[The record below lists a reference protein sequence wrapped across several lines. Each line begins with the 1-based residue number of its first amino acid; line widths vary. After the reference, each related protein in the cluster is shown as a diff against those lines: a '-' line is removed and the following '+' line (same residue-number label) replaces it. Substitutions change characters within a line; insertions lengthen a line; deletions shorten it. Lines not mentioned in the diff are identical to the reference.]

1 MPGGTLG
8 ALAEDVEQLRKRQR
22 IHRTTATTTIEL
34 LESELQKSLDSMH
47 EDPSN
52 VAAAVG
58 MLFSTVKS
66 KKISET
72 AMAQQKTLHSAIS
85 KLGKSIDK
93 TLDSIRSTNASF
105 DDEDLLQEA
114 VVEQLC
120 RSGHFDIA
128 TLLAEESSQRVS
140 LQQAPYGEL
149 HKITQA
155 LQNGDIVHAM
165 RWAAEHRT
173 QLQKMGSSLEFLLH
187 RLQCI
192 RLLQGGDAIV
202 ALKYLRQHLAP
213 FATEHISE
221 VQQLTG
227 ALMYVRDL
235 KASPYAELCG
245 SKQHQRVLELFARE
259 ACAVM
264 GLPKESPLHLG
275 VLAGCRVLPASMR
288 MLKLMQ
294 SKGIDWASLGAGM
307 QTELQLGPDLQ
318 FHSVFI
324 CPISREQSSPENPP
338 VWLPCGHVIC
348 RQSMMKLVR
357 TNSRF
362 KCPYCPI
369 DVHMEQVLYILG

>member
-192 RLLQGGDAIV
+192 RLLQGTKRCSSA
-202 ALKYLRQHLAP
+202 
-213 FATEHISE
+213 
-221 VQQLTG
+221 
-227 ALMYVRDL
+227 
-235 KASPYAELCG
+235 
-245 SKQHQRVLELFARE
+245 ARSLHSHRS
-259 ACAVM
+259 AV
-264 GLPKESPLHLG
+264 
-275 VLAGCRVLPASMR
+275 
-288 MLKLMQ
+288 
-294 SKGIDWASLGAGM
+294 I
-307 QTELQLGPDLQ
+307 
-318 FHSVFI
+318 
-324 CPISREQSSPENPP
+324 
-338 VWLPCGHVIC
+338 VIC
-348 RQSMMKLVR
+348 RTS
-357 TNSRF
+357 
-362 KCPYCPI
+362 
-369 DVHMEQVLYILG
+369 E